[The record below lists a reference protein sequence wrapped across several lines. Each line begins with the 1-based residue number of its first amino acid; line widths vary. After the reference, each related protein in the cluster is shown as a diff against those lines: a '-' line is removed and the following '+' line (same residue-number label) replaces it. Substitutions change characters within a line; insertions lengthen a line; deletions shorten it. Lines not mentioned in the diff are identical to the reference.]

1 MENDSLVAIN
11 IYNKDTKEL
20 YNNKETPILYYWNGD
35 GDLLQCILNDKQFK
49 DNYISKINNIDI
61 YCNMKMSYFYFC
73 YDEDNN
79 EQYVDNSVLLS
90 DYISLNSFDSYSI
103 VLKIIINHLYD
114 LYSKAF
120 NGKSYEK
127 LNVFNED
134 IIIDIYDEIKNKYK
148 ERLLKNTLINWVR
161 SEISKKEKLNEE
173 NENYIIDTLTNILK
187 NKE

>member
-1 MENDSLVAIN
+1 MLNDSLVAIN

-20 YNNKETPILYYWNGD
+20 YNNKETPILYYWNGE
-35 GDLLQCILNDKQFK
+35 GDLLQSILNDKQFK
-49 DNYISKINNIDI
+49 DNYINKINNIDV

-73 YDEDNN
+73 FSGGDEL
-79 EQYVDNSVLLS
+79 YIDNSVLLS
-90 DYISLNSFDSYSI
+90 DYVPLSSIESYSI
-103 VLKIIINHLYD
+103 VLKTIINHLYD

-120 NGKSYEK
+120 NGKSYDK
-127 LNVFNED
+127 LKVFNED

-148 ERLLKNTLINWVR
+148 ERLLKNTVINWVR
-161 SEISKKEKLNEE
+161 SEINKQENLNEE